1 MKKVGLMLKFLL
13 FSVVLGLIISSGA
26 MADLYWESDQETKGM
41 PGRPDETKVIKTY
54 LTTYASRT
62 EREGQITIMNF
73 DTKVMYQINPQT
85 KTYQQINIAEMG
97 KPPEMKGEKGQQMQ
111 QQMMKN
117 MMGNIQVTPTQETR
131 QIAGYNCQKYLVSG
145 MMMNSDYWLSKDVKG
160 YEEVK
165 EIGKKVSALFDENP
179 MMKQMNIAGMMGQ
192 LDGFPVQTVM
202 NIMKG
207 TSTTTLKKIEKKS
220 LDKSLFSVPEGYT
233 QEQSK
238 MPMMSN

>member
-1 MKKVGLMLKFLL
+1 MKKVGLMLKLLL
-13 FSVVLGLIISSGA
+13 FSIILGLMASSAA

-54 LTTYASRT
+54 LTAYASRT

-73 DTKVMYQINPQT
+73 DTKVMYQINPQA
-85 KTYQQINIAEMG
+85 KTYQQTNMAEMG
-97 KPPEMKGEKGQQMQ
+97 KPPEMKGEKGQMQ

-165 EIGKKVSALFDENP
+165 EIGKKIASVFDENP

-192 LDGFPVQTVM
+192 LDGFPVQMVM

-220 LDKSLFSVPEGYT
+220 LDKSLFSVPEGYIQT
-233 QEQSK
+233 ESK

>member
-1 MKKVGLMLKFLL
+1 MKKVSLMLKFLM
-13 FSVVLGLIISSGA
+13 FSVVLGLMTSSA
-26 MADLYWESDQETKGM
+26 VMADLYWESDQETKGM

-54 LTTYASRT
+54 LTAYASRT

-73 DTKVMYQINPQT
+73 DTKIMYHINPQA
-85 KTYQQINIAEMG
+85 KTYQQINMAEMG
-97 KPPEMKGEKGQQMQ
+97 KPPEMKGEKGQMQ

-160 YEEVK
+160 YEEIK
-165 EIGKKVSALFDENP
+165 EIGKKIAAVFDENP

-192 LDGFPVQTVM
+192 LDGFPVQMVM

-220 LDKSLFSVPEGYT
+220 LEKSLFSVPEGYT
-233 QEQSK
+233 LTQSK
-238 MPMMSN
+238 MPMMVN

>member
-1 MKKVGLMLKFLL
+1 MKKAGLMLKFLM
-13 FSVVLGLIISSGA
+13 FSVVLGLMITSVA
-26 MADLYWESDQETKGM
+26 LADLYWESDQETKGM
-41 PGRPDETKVIKTY
+41 PGRADESMVIKTY
-54 LTTYASRT
+54 LATYASRT
-62 EREGQITIMNF
+62 EHGGQITIMNF
-73 DTKVMYQINPQT
+73 DTKVMYLLNPKD
-85 KTYQQINIAEMG
+85 KTYQQINISEMG
-97 KPPEMKGEKGQQMQ
+97 KPPEMKGEKGKMQ

-117 MMGNIQVTPTQETR
+117 MMGDIQVTPTPETR
-131 QIAGYNCQKYLVSG
+131 QIAGYNCRKYLVSG

-165 EIGKKVSALFDENP
+165 EIGKKVATLFDENP

-207 TSTTTLKKIEKKS
+207 TTTTTLKKIEKMS

-233 QEQSK
+233 RTQSQ
-238 MPMMSN
+238 MPVMSN

>member
-1 MKKVGLMLKFLL
+1 MKKVGLMLKLLL
-13 FSVVLGLIISSGA
+13 FSIIIGLTASSVA

-41 PGRPDETKVIKTY
+41 PGHPDETKVVKTY
-54 LTTYASRT
+54 LTANASRT

-73 DTKVMYQINPQT
+73 DTKIMYLVNPQA
-85 KTYQQINIAEMG
+85 KTYQQINMAEMG
-97 KPPEMKGEKGQQMQ
+97 KPPEMKGEKGQMQ

-117 MMGNIQVTPTQETR
+117 MIGNIQVTPTQETR

-160 YEEVK
+160 YEEIK
-165 EIGKKVSALFDENP
+165 EIGKKIASVFDENP
-179 MMKQMNIAGMMGQ
+179 MMKQMNIAGMIGH
-192 LDGFPVQTVM
+192 LDGFPVQMVM

-220 LDKSLFSVPEGYT
+220 LEKSLFSVPEGYT
-233 QEQSK
+233 QTQSK

>member
-1 MKKVGLMLKFLL
+1 MTNKSTLLSFGELFTVTVGLKMIADDCLLYSRKPLMLKIRETDIRVRNTTPAQNEILRK
-13 FSVVLGLIISSGA
+13 VT
-26 MADLYWESDQETKGM
+26 DLK
-41 PGRPDETKVIKTY
+41 
-54 LTTYASRT
+54 
-62 EREGQITIMNF
+62 
-73 DTKVMYQINPQT
+73 
-85 KTYQQINIAEMG
+85 
-97 KPPEMKGEKGQQMQ
+97 
-111 QQMMKN
+111 MMKN
-117 MMGNIQVTPTQETR
+117 MMGSIQVTPTQETR
-131 QIAGYNCQKYLVSG
+131 NIAGYNCQKYLVSGG

-165 EIGKKVSALFDENP
+165 EIGKKISGVFDDNP

-202 NIMKG
+202 NIMQG

-233 QEQSK
+233 LEQSK

>member
-1 MKKVGLMLKFLL
+1 
-13 FSVVLGLIISSGA
+13 
-26 MADLYWESDQETKGM
+26 
-41 PGRPDETKVIKTY
+41 
-54 LTTYASRT
+54 
-62 EREGQITIMNF
+62 MNF
-73 DTKVMYQINPQT
+73 DTKVMYQINPQA

>member
-1 MKKVGLMLKFLL
+1 MKKVGMMLRLLL
-13 FSVVLGLIISSGA
+13 FSAILGLMASSTA

-54 LTTYASRT
+54 LTAYASRT

-73 DTKVMYQINPQT
+73 DTKILYHINPQAR
-85 KTYQQINIAEMG
+85 TYQQINMATMG
-97 KPPEMKGEKGQQMQ
+97 KPPEIKGETGQKQ
-111 QQMMKN
+111 QQMMKS

-165 EIGKKVSALFDENP
+165 EIGKKIAGVFDENP

-192 LDGFPVQTVM
+192 LDGFPVQMVM

-233 QEQSK
+233 QVQSK

>member
-1 MKKVGLMLKFLL
+1 MKKVGLMPRLLL
-13 FSVVLGLIISSGA
+13 FSVILTLMTASAA
-26 MADLYWESDQETKGM
+26 MADFYWESDQETKGM
-41 PGRPDETKVIKTY
+41 PGRPDETTVVKTY
-54 LTTYASRT
+54 LTGYAFRT

-73 DTKVMYQINPQT
+73 DTKIMYHINPQA
-85 KTYQQINIAEMG
+85 KTYQQINMAEMG
-97 KPPEMKGEKGQQMQ
+97 KPPEMKDEKGQMQ
-111 QQMMKN
+111 QQMMKK
-117 MMGNIQVTPTQETR
+117 MMGNIQVTPTQEIR
-131 QIAGYNCQKYLVSG
+131 QISGYNCQKYLVSG

-160 YEEVK
+160 YEEIK
-165 EIGKKVSALFDENP
+165 EIGKKIAGVFDENP

-192 LDGFPVQTVM
+192 LDGFPVQMVM

-233 QEQSK
+233 QTQSK

>member
-1 MKKVGLMLKFLL
+1 MKKVGLVLKFLL
-13 FSVVLGLIISSGA
+13 FSIILGLITSSAA

-41 PGRPDETKVIKTY
+41 LGRPDETKVIKTY
-54 LTTYASRT
+54 LTAYASRT
-62 EREGQITIMNF
+62 EQEGQITIMNF
-73 DTKVMYQINPQT
+73 DTKIMYHINPQA
-85 KTYQQINIAEMG
+85 KTYQQINLAEMV
-97 KPPEMKGEKGQQMQ
+97 KPPEMKGEKGQMQ

-160 YEEVK
+160 YEEIK
-165 EIGKKVSALFDENP
+165 EIGKKVASVFDENP

-192 LDGFPVQTVM
+192 LDGFPVQMVM

-233 QEQSK
+233 QTQSK

>member
-1 MKKVGLMLKFLL
+1 MLFLLLFLFFLGLMSS
-13 FSVVLGLIISSGA
+13 SVA

-54 LTTYASRT
+54 LTASASRT

-73 DTKVMYQINPQT
+73 DTKIMYHINPQA
-85 KTYQQINIAEMG
+85 KTYQQINMAEMG
-97 KPPEMKGEKGQQMQ
+97 KQPAMKGEKGQMQ

-131 QIAGYNCQKYLVSG
+131 QIAGYNCKKYLVSG
-145 MMMNSDYWLSKDVKG
+145 MMVNSDYWLSKDVKG

-165 EIGKKVSALFDENP
+165 EIGKKIAGVFDENP

-192 LDGFPVQTVM
+192 LDGFPVQMVM

-207 TSTTTLKKIEKKS
+207 TSITTLKKIEKKS

-233 QEQSK
+233 LTQSK